1 MAIYTGVADAN
12 GDFNIPFSTNYTG
25 GQKVTV
31 TAEKDSATK
40 TIELHAPSEVIGAG
54 GISFSGSFNNFPTN
68 IGVITLSGFTGEL
81 AYGAF
86 EAGNYSGNIFRCATG
101 LIIGSGITALADYSF
116 NGWPSATSLTLPDGL
131 LTIGTSAFNYWNS
144 LKSIKIPA
152 SVTNIG
158 DYAFYSASMCT
169 SLEILSTSLQ
179 IGSYAFA
186 NCSNLRNIKMHA
198 TTPPKLL
205 TDVFQSLPSNC
216 SIKVPQSSV
225 AAYKA
230 ASGWKTHS
238 SKISGY

>member
-1 MAIYTGVADAN
+1 MATYTTVADGN
-12 GDFNIPFSTNYTG
+12 GDFAVSFPASYTG
-25 GQKVTV
+25 GEKITV
-31 TAEKDSATK
+31 TSEKDAATK
-40 TIELHAPSEVIGAG
+40 SIELFAPSEVIGAG
-54 GISFSGSFNNFPTN
+54 GVSFSGSFNNFPTD
-68 IGVITLSGFTGEL
+68 IGVITLSNFTGEF

-86 EAGNYSGNIFRCATG
+86 EAGNYNGNIFRCATG
-101 LIIGSGITALADYSF
+101 LVIGSGITALADYSF

-144 LKSIKIPA
+144 LQSIKIPA

-186 NCSNLRNIKMHA
+186 NCSSLTSIKMHA

-205 TDVFQSLPSNC
+205 TDVFQNLPSNC
-216 SIKVPQSSV
+216 SIKVPSASV